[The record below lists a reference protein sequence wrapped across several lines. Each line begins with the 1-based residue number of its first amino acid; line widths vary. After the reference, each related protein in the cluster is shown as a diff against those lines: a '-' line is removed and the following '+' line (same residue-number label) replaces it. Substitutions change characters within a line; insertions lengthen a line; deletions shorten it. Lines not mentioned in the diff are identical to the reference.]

1 MAEHY
6 TANTESVTRWC
17 NQCNRPTQHG
27 VSGGRIGRCLEHD
40 APQFSKKQLSRRERH
55 GDQELRGDKE
65 VRVRQGEGLG
75 RNITTQL
82 SKVRVP
88 EDFVA
93 PCGDPRCAGCYE
105 LVEILADGMEV
116 HPRIHPP
123 RSDY

>member
-17 NQCNRPTQHG
+17 NQCGRFTQHD
-27 VSGGRIGRCLEHD
+27 VSGGRAGRCLEHD
-40 APQFSKKQLSRRERH
+40 APQFSKKQEKERVARERA
-55 GDQELRGDKE
+55 QTSETKKIEKRE
-65 VRVRQGEGLG
+65 GEGLG

-82 SKVRVP
+82 LKAP
-88 EDFVA
+88 QLEALA

-105 LVEILADGMEV
+105 VLDILADGMEV

-123 RSDY
+123 RSEW